1 VLRSNGRQPDH
12 CALEDKTMS
21 TKKEKRINT
30 IQKAVVLMVSIAFAG
45 ATWAATDSA
54 SVDEIAA
61 TPRVSDSLHFKT
73 GGRTNQRDPLKATIS
88 NDEFD
93 ALKTD
98 GTRAKSATKRS
109 TDQTAGAQ
117 SQAASFDFWFY
128 DVDVDLFYDDDGDGF
143 FYGVDLWFD
152 VDTIYSAAEVYAVV
166 YLSYEGGPWNE
177 YAATE
182 DFTIHDTDVSDDY
195 VLVTELITGYPT
207 GEYDLLIEL
216 FDAYNGD
223 FLASSGPEDTSEL
236 AFLPL
241 EDSGFDSPVVQRTV
255 VITESGG
262 GALGI
267 WMLLGLLAARRFK
280 A

>member
-1 VLRSNGRQPDH
+1 
-12 CALEDKTMS
+12 MS
-21 TKKEKRINT
+21 TKTEKRVNT
-30 IQKAVVLMVSIAFAG
+30 IQKVAIFAVSIAFAG
-45 ATWAATDSA
+45 ATWAATDST
-54 SVDEIAA
+54 SVDEIAT

-73 GGRTNQRDPLKATIS
+73 GGRANQRDPLKATVS

-93 ALKTD
+93 ALMTD
-98 GTRAKSATKRS
+98 GPRAKTASKRS
-109 TDQTAGAQ
+109 TDQRDGAQ
-117 SQAASFDFWFY
+117 SQTAAFDLWFY

-143 FYGVDLWFD
+143 YYGVDLWFD
-152 VDTIYSAAEVYAVV
+152 VDTIYSTAEVYAVV

-182 DFTIHDTDVSDDY
+182 DFTIHDTNESDDY

-216 FDAYNGD
+216 FDAFNGD
-223 FLASSGPEDTSEL
+223 FLASSGPADTSEL

-255 VITESGG
+255 VVTESGG

-267 WMLLGLLAARRFK
+267 WMLLGLLAVRRFR